1 MLRKT
6 VSIVRENAAK
16 LGFKPAMKYTI
27 NINNM
32 GRMRSKGRSL
42 VFLATKYALSLY
54 ISTDLSLTSI
64 ARS

>member
-6 VSIVRENAAK
+6 VSIVSENAVK
-16 LGFKPAMKYTI
+16 PGFKPVMKYTI
-27 NINNM
+27 ATNSM
-32 GRMRSKGRSL
+32 GWMRSKGRSL

-64 ARS
+64 ALS

>member
-6 VSIVRENAAK
+6 VSIVRENASK